1 MSKRR
6 EAGDIIYKLPY
17 AGFTGQ
23 QAYGVIQEEDP
34 DDHIPCMLDCG
45 DAECVEWIDIYL
57 LPGDSLA
64 EAAEALER
72 EEYLGVAYHVS
83 ECQMADD
90 KEAS

>member
-6 EAGDIIYKLPY
+6 NAGDIIYKQPY

-23 QAYGVIQEEDP
+23 QAYAVIQEEDP

-45 DAECVEWIDIYL
+45 DAECVEWINIFL

-64 EAAEALER
+64 DAAKALER
-72 EEYLGVAYHVS
+72 EEYLGAAYHVS

-90 KEAS
+90 KGVS